1 MPEPGVSTLQRI
13 GDGALPLVGVLGGM
27 GPAATADFHHKL
39 VAATP
44 ARRDQDHV
52 PLLIH
57 SIPQIPD
64 RAASILDGADS
75 PAPALVSVARSLEAA
90 GAELLV
96 MPCNTAHFWYDELR
110 QAVGVPVLH
119 IADPVLEAL
128 VQRGTFS
135 RVGLLGTRATVA
147 AGLYAKR
154 AAQGPA
160 RAQGIEWLQPSPA
173 EQHDGVDPG
182 IEAVKAGQL
191 GRAEWLLREAARS
204 LVDQGADAIVLA
216 CTEIP
221 LVLQHAAVPVLD
233 ATQLLAEATVHWA
246 LQHSR
251 GLATAP

>member
-13 GDGALPLVGVLGGM
+13 GDGSLPRVGVLGGM

-75 PAPALVSVARSLEAA
+75 PAPALVSVARSLQAS
-90 GAELLV
+90 GAQLIV

-110 QAVGVPVLH
+110 QAVQIPVLH
-119 IADPVLEAL
+119 IADPVLDAL
-128 VQRGTFS
+128 SKQPGLR

-154 AAQGPA
+154 ARQATERTRAIEWVLPGPA
-160 RAQGIEWLQPSPA
+160 QQLASVDAGI
-173 EQHDGVDPG
+173 D
-182 IEAVKAGQL
+182 AVKAGHL
-191 GRAEWLLREAARS
+191 DRGEWLLREAARQ
-204 LVDQGADAIVLA
+204 LVDDGADAVVLA

-221 LVLQHAAVPVLD
+221 LVLQQAAVPVLD

-246 LQHSR
+246 LQR
-251 GLATAP
+251 AGQAVPG

>member
-1 MPEPGVSTLQRI
+1 MTGQHV
-13 GDGALPLVGVLGGM
+13 GNGALPCVGVLGGM
-27 GPAATADFHHKL
+27 GPAATADFHRKL

-75 PAPALVSVARSLEAA
+75 PAPALMAVARSLQAA

-110 QAVGVPVLH
+110 QAVRVPVLH
-119 IADPVLEAL
+119 IADPVLDAL
-128 VQRGTFS
+128 TKHASLR
-135 RVGLLGTRATVA
+135 RVGLLGTRATMA

-154 AAQGPA
+154 ALQGPSRA
-160 RAQGIEWLQPSPA
+160 RGIHWLQPDPA
-173 EQHDGVDPG
+173 VQRDAVDAG
-182 IEAVKAGQL
+182 IEAVKAHQL
-191 GRAEWLLREAARS
+191 GHAERLLQEAARH
-204 LVDQGADAIVLA
+204 LVGQGADAIVLA

-221 LVLQHAAVPVLD
+221 LVLQYAAVPVLD
-233 ATQLLAEATVHWA
+233 ATHLLADATVRWA
-246 LQHSR
+246 LQNAR
-251 GLATAP
+251 QTAAT